1 MSLDLYY
8 DSFSQKR
15 ADEHW
20 KNLSNDLEQY
30 KKGIDFKFDV
40 SVNTDALGIL
50 SDPKYSKVEGEV
62 LHALRQLDLAYGS
75 VRCWPMESIKCE
87 FAVVGSLAQAVG
99 VPYENG
105 YITKEDLITLFKEIN
120 QETVLK
126 AVPILNRDLHW
137 DDNESK
143 SAIME
148 WLGNVR
154 PVALDLKDNEDTIFI
169 NEVNGEIAPDSADEL
184 LKKRVKDHHDQFA
197 HLFG

>member
-1 MSLDLYY
+1 
-8 DSFSQKR
+8 
-15 ADEHW
+15 
-20 KNLSNDLEQY
+20 
-30 KKGIDFKFDV
+30 
-40 SVNTDALGIL
+40 
-50 SDPKYSKVEGEV
+50 
-62 LHALRQLDLAYGS
+62 
-75 VRCWPMESIKCE
+75 
-87 FAVVGSLAQAVG
+87 LAQAVG